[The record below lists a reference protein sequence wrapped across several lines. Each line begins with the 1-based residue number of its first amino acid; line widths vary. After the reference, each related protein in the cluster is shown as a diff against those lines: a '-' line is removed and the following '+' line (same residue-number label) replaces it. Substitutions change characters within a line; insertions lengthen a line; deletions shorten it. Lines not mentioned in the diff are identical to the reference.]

1 MGLRWWNQVDEDGKS
16 HWVFE
21 SRKVSE
27 SSSAIAE
34 MYSNISTKFPVARHF
49 HTSCGRIKNPHS
61 KDKKFGETA
70 PT

>member
-21 SRKVSE
+21 SRKVSA
-27 SSSAIAE
+27 SSSTTAE
-34 MYSNISTKFPVARHF
+34 ICSNLSTKFPVAHHF
-49 HTSCGRIKNPHS
+49 HTSRTCVKNPHR
-61 KDKKFGETA
+61 KDKFGETA